1 MSELF
6 DAETPGYFS
15 GRPENWEERK
25 APALPSPA
33 AEEPHTQVHGVPGYY
48 SARFSRKQFVRAE
61 GAAVQPS
68 WKLNLSKRWRRR
80 EGKKEEKE
88 VKVEDQEEKGTLY
101 RLSSHPRAPIDEQ
114 VSAQVSDVCIID
126 PSASCYDPV
135 CAWKMAAAVAES
147 LVDIAYSLGA
157 VTDSSRQMMLRKL
170 QSIQADL
177 AETECRLINGAISG
191 SVFLALISH
200 SWMFRDTVEELED
213 AIDEY
218 DYLSFEPNVS
228 NPTFKF
234 VKGKTINIVARFL
247 SSTRNQRRL
256 KSALRLLQDHLTKG
270 YDFVLTRLSSGP
282 HYVRYR
288 GLIDPAGGVFGRDRE
303 IEQTVLWMIKDT
315 DIHVSLYA
323 LVGIAGMGK
332 TMLAHI
338 VCQDPRVLANFDNVV
353 WLPVYVDFNTEA
365 ISRMILESI
374 TNTSSIMGL
383 MHDSL
388 TYTLSHR
395 KVLLILDDV
404 WEDSSIEKWKKLR
417 APLEV
422 CKKGSR
428 VLLTTRMQSVVD
440 MAAVAM
446 GTQAECLKLDGLAE
460 DDSLML
466 LKKQLP
472 SWINSED
479 YNNFLLI
486 GEQIVK
492 KIGGCPLVTS
502 LVASWLGSHMEIQHW
517 TTLLQKGWQHIE
529 QKDMVIASFRRSY
542 DHLPTELQ
550 ACFRYCSIFPK
561 GHKFSRTEVARMWTA
576 SGVIP
581 SSLKQEKIDVQN
593 VGEEYFDV
601 LTRKSFFCCMLETKP
616 SNGDQKEYYVLHSLM
631 HDLAE
636 VVSQGEC
643 ARVDNSDFHNVSYTT
658 RHLSIAN
665 GSVLGA
671 IRGNF
676 QLLRTLIITNEFCL
690 DQKTEFVLRDVLES
704 SRHLRLL
711 YLDVPSLFHAFQ
723 GIGRLTHLRYLFLFS
738 CDESHLRKV
747 FKLYHLQVFK
757 LKYFTGKEADCSD
770 IHNLHCLRCL
780 HAPDNM
786 SSKIHQVGSLITLQE
801 LSGFDVTNNDGQRL
815 AALGNLRSIC
825 QLSLRNVQNILGCQE
840 ATGIKLKDKL
850 HMKFLSL
857 SWNKNLK
864 EPVNQDEQIID
875 NLEPNKEIQQ
885 LHIHGYS
892 GVKLPFWIEN
902 SSFIHLVS
910 LELEYCTKWKNL
922 PSLQELNSL
931 KHLKLE
937 NLFHLEYIGTMPEQQ
952 LEIDESENAWLPP
965 FLSTLRVRWC
975 PKLKELPAIPY
986 SLELLIIK
994 HVNLA
999 VLPRIHQIYTGYR
1012 DSASVK
1018 SQLAFLHI
1026 ESCTH
1031 LTSLDEGLLDQQE
1044 QLQSLTTLVIRH
1056 CERLRDLPM
1065 RGFAELHRL
1074 NSLEI
1079 VACPVLRDIKT
1090 EGGTLPISL
1099 RNLELNPCGDIE
1111 VSILMSL
1118 QNLTILR
1125 RLTLF
1130 NCSNIEELPS
1140 VEVFGTLNNLND
1152 VSVGRCKNLLSFG
1165 GLGAVTSLR
1174 VLSILCCDKLGL
1186 SQSPQ
1191 DGCSFKLL
1199 KLRIDRHALLS
1210 VEPLRSLRHVKDLQ
1224 IGDDCAMVSLH
1235 EEWLLQNATSLH
1247 SIEIG
1252 VAEALCSLPSEME
1265 KLGSLESLHI
1275 ERAPLIQSLPPL
1287 PVTLSKLAIWGCDPM
1302 FVKRYERDVGEDWSK
1317 IAHIASVDIK
1327 AYSEG
1332 TYYSDD
1338 QRQDFINSNRLI
1350 VSLS

>member
-1 MSELF
+1 
-6 DAETPGYFS
+6 
-15 GRPENWEERK
+15 
-25 APALPSPA
+25 
-33 AEEPHTQVHGVPGYY
+33 
-48 SARFSRKQFVRAE
+48 
-61 GAAVQPS
+61 
-68 WKLNLSKRWRRR
+68 
-80 EGKKEEKE
+80 
-88 VKVEDQEEKGTLY
+88 
-101 RLSSHPRAPIDEQ
+101 
-114 VSAQVSDVCIID
+114 
-126 PSASCYDPV
+126 
-135 CAWKMAAAVAES
+135 
-147 LVDIAYSLGA
+147 
-157 VTDSSRQMMLRKL
+157 
-170 QSIQADL
+170 
-177 AETECRLINGAISG
+177 
-191 SVFLALISH
+191 
-200 SWMFRDTVEELED
+200 
-213 AIDEY
+213 
-218 DYLSFEPNVS
+218 
-228 NPTFKF
+228 
-234 VKGKTINIVARFL
+234 
-247 SSTRNQRRL
+247 
-256 KSALRLLQDHLTKG
+256 
-270 YDFVLTRLSSGP
+270 
-282 HYVRYR
+282 
-288 GLIDPAGGVFGRDRE
+288 
-303 IEQTVLWMIKDT
+303 
-315 DIHVSLYA
+315 
-323 LVGIAGMGK
+323 MGK
-332 TMLAHI
+332 TMLANI
-338 VCQDPRVLANFDNVV
+338 VRQVPRVYTNFDNVV
-353 WLPVYVDFNTEA
+353 WLPVSVDFNTEA

-374 TNTSSIMGL
+374 TDTSSMGL

-388 TYTLSHR
+388 TDTLSHR

-404 WEDSSIEKWKKLR
+404 WEDSSIEKWKTLVT
-417 APLEV
+417 PLKV

-440 MAAVAM
+440 MAAVSM
-446 GTQAECLKLDGLAE
+446 ETQAECLKLDDLAE
-460 DDSLML
+460 DDSIML
-466 LKKQLP
+466 LKEQLP
-472 SWINSED
+472 SWINFED

-492 KIGGCPLVTS
+492 KIGGCPFVTS

-517 TTLLQKGWQHIE
+517 TTVLQKGWQHIE
-529 QKDMVIASFRRSY
+529 PKDMVIAPFRRSY
-542 DHLPTELQ
+542 NYLPTELQ
-550 ACFRYCSIFPK
+550 VCFRYCSIFPK
-561 GHKFSRTEVARMWTA
+561 GHKFNRTEVARMWIS

-581 SSLKQEKIDVQN
+581 FSSLKQEKISIQN
-593 VGEEYFDV
+593 VGEEYFDA
-601 LTRKSFFCCMLETKP
+601 LARKSFFCCMLETEP

-643 ARVDNSDFHNVSYTT
+643 ARVDNGDFHDVSNTT

-665 GSVLGA
+665 GSVLGLL
-671 IRGNF
+671 RGNF
-676 QLLRTLIITNEFCL
+676 QLLRSLVLTNEFVL
-690 DQKTEFVLRDVLES
+690 DQECERVLGDVLES

-711 YLDVPSLFHAFQ
+711 YLDVPSLLHSLD
-723 GIGRLTHLRYLFLFS
+723 GVGRLTHLRYLFLFS
-738 CDESHLRKV
+738 CDQSHLREV
-747 FKLYHLQVFK
+747 FKLYHLQVFR
-757 LKYFTGKEADCSD
+757 LKHFIGKEADCSD
-770 IHNLHCLRCL
+770 IHNLRRLQCL

-786 SSKIHQVGSLITLQE
+786 SSKIHQVGSLIALQE
-801 LSGFDVTNNDGQRL
+801 LYGFDVTNNDGQRL
-815 AALGNLRSIC
+815 TALGNLSSIR
-825 QLSLRNVQNILGCQE
+825 QLSLRNVQNIFNCQE
-840 ATGIKLKDKL
+840 AMGIKLKDKH
-850 HMKFLSL
+850 HMKILSL

-864 EPVNQDEQIID
+864 ELVNQAEQIIN
-875 NLEPNKEIQQ
+875 NLEPNREIQQ

-937 NLFHLEYIGTMPEQQ
+937 NLFHLEYIGILPGQQ
-952 LEIDESENAWLPP
+952 LEIDKSENAWLPP
-965 FLSTLRVRWC
+965 FLSTLKVQWC

-999 VLPRIHQIYTGYR
+999 VLPRIHQRYAGCR

-1056 CERLRDLPM
+1056 CERLMHLPM
-1065 RGFAELHRL
+1065 RGFAELHHL

-1079 VACPVLRDIKT
+1079 VACPVLRDVKT
-1090 EGGTLPISL
+1090 EGCSLPISL

-1118 QNLTILR
+1118 LNLTTLR

-1140 VEVFGTLNNLND
+1140 VEVFGTLNHLND
-1152 VSVGRCKNLLSFG
+1152 MSVGRCKNLLSFG

-1191 DGCSFKLL
+1191 DGCSLKLQ
-1199 KLRIDRHALLS
+1199 KLRIDRQALLS
-1210 VEPLRSLRHVKDLQ
+1210 VEPLKSLRHIKDLQ

-1235 EEWLLQNATSLH
+1235 GEWLLQNAASLY

-1252 VAEALCSLPSEME
+1252 VAEALRSLPSEMD

-1275 ERAPLIQSLPPL
+1275 ESAPLIRSLPQL
-1287 PVTLSKLAIWGCDPM
+1287 PASLSKLAIWGCDPM
-1302 FVKRYERDVGEDWSK
+1302 FLKRCEMDVGEDWGK
-1317 IAHIASVDIK
+1317 IAHIASVDIE

-1332 TYYSDD
+1332 RYYGDD
-1338 QRQDFINSNRLI
+1338 QRQDFVDSNRQFVVI
-1350 VSLS
+1350 D